1 MLSFMLVFSLFSK
14 IMIQMNFFYKTEID
28 IKNKFMVTKGERVR
42 GLNLDLG
49 LTFHTTIYKI

>member
-1 MLSFMLVFSLFSK
+1 MLAFSLFSK

-28 IKNKFMVTKGERVR
+28 IKNIMVTKGERVR